1 MGLPYKG
8 PTASNPQQA
17 AAPRRELGPPPPE
30 PVILPEGSC
39 IADLRRVASEALSD
53 MYRMF
58 RSKAGGLPRIDVV
71 GGLPPEVRA
80 GSLARGWGG
89 CHQR

>member
-58 RSKAGGLPRIDVV
+58 RS
-71 GGLPPEVRA
+71 
-80 GSLARGWGG
+80 
-89 CHQR
+89 